1 MATYSDYRGAIN
13 AESPTPLKI
22 STSLDAIRSYQFEV
36 DFRNIPALGDYKE
49 GDLQIG
55 VNKVTAY
62 GPKIDMVEIHRVNDI
77 VKYPGKMKFE
87 GLSITFD
94 NQLLIPQYAHLWEYI
109 KSVFNPLTGQY
120 YTPATGARSIASI
133 KTSKIIVRQLSGQNT
148 PISETTFW
156 GVFPMEYAI
165 AEQKYS
171 ESNTVNTID
180 VKFSFD
186 TMDIRT
192 ITKPQ

>member
-1 MATYSDYRGAIN
+1 MATYSDYRDSIAST
-13 AESPTPLKI
+13 SPTPLKI

-55 VNKVTAY
+55 VNKVTSF
-62 GPKIDMVEIHRVNDI
+62 GPKIEAIEINRVNDV

-87 GLSITFD
+87 PLTITFD
-94 NQLLIPQYAHLWEYI
+94 NQLLLPQYAHLWEYI
-109 KSVFNPLTGQY
+109 KAVYNPLTGTY
-120 YTPATGARSIASI
+120 HNPASGARNIATI
-133 KTSKIIVRQLSGQNT
+133 KASRIIVRQLSGQNT

-165 AEQKYS
+165 SEMKYS
-171 ESNTVNTID
+171 EATSVNTID

-192 ITKPQ
+192 VGKAP